1 MEVCGFLMFTPGVHG
16 NWQHNADP
24 TFRWSVSCTAQIFH
38 PKCLWPLPWSHNS
51 QQVYRSVRALAALG
65 AYLGISSL
73 ILRMKSDFSTHP
85 LQDSPHSS
93 KIFFRSFTFNFL
105 RSTELRSTCLSRR
118 WKTHL
123 MTCSIFWFWD
133 GQDAW
138 TNNGYDMVT
147 HAYWSTTKQKQ

>member
-1 MEVCGFLMFTPGVHG
+1 MSNIFPIASGGKKRLCWILFRTTSLHIASHKLKVVFSWKCVVSWCLPLEYMVT
-16 NWQHNADP
+16 WQHNADP

-51 QQVYRSVRALAALG
+51 LQVYRSVRALAALG
-65 AYLGISSL
+65 AYLGINSL

-118 WKTHL
+118 R
-123 MTCSIFWFWD
+123 
-133 GQDAW
+133 
-138 TNNGYDMVT
+138 
-147 HAYWSTTKQKQ
+147 